1 MRIRLTLLA
10 IATAAT
16 IALAGCGN
24 DPGTSEN
31 ASGETTPATTQ
42 PAEPSETS
50 ESPETSPSASKKPDA
65 EQAPTPQSL
74 DFTTTTVDGKPFE
87 GASLAGKPTVLWFW
101 AAWCPKCRGSASAYK
116 QAADQFGDQVNLVG
130 VAGKSDVDAMKGF
143 ISDYG
148 LSGITHLADDN
159 DPLWAKYGITYQ
171 HQYVVIDKAG
181 RVVHTGE
188 LSEREL
194 TDRLSDLAA

>member
-24 DPGTSEN
+24 DPGTTEN

-74 DFTTTTVDGKPFE
+74 DFTRQRST
-87 GASLAGKPTVLWFW
+87 ASRSRVP
-101 AAWCPKCRGSASAYK
+101 AWPESQRSCGS
-116 QAADQFGDQVNLVG
+116 
-130 VAGKSDVDAMKGF
+130 
-143 ISDYG
+143 
-148 LSGITHLADDN
+148 
-159 DPLWAKYGITYQ
+159 
-171 HQYVVIDKAG
+171 G
-181 RVVHTGE
+181 R
-188 LSEREL
+188 
-194 TDRLSDLAA
+194 